1 MAGYGQLGRQ
11 ISTSIGR
18 AFSPDARQAGE
29 MAGLQQIALQDQI
42 EQGRAKAAAAAQE
55 AELKSPRS
63 IIARTLM
70 GQGIGPENAPEVGDW
85 LDTGRI
91 DRFDAGGQAGPTMP
105 QPDWYKPETRTRI
118 GQHFAGAQAV
128 QAGEA
133 KSLEDYFQGQ
143 TAGNLQT
150 AIAKAL
156 ASGDV
161 VQLAQLQNKDPMK
174 QVQSLIAQELQ
185 RGAIDPAT
193 GGRRMAA
200 TEGKPLYAANEF
212 GSTDL
217 FTGAVD
223 ASGAPAQA
231 FNRYRDAATGAQRA
245 NATQSLAAADNSRAS
260 AAKSRAEMSS
270 ETGARG
276 KLTAGYRWGPP
287 DEEGFPTQ
295 VPIKGGPADPAT
307 KGAKLAKP
315 PTEGQAKAL
324 MFGSRMAV
332 ADEILGELAAAGTDK
347 PGLIKSTI
355 QGTVG
360 MVPWAGGTLS
370 EKAGS
375 VLNTV
380 PAALGG
386 PNAKQQ
392 QVEQARRD
400 FINAVL
406 RRESGAVI
414 SDSEFA
420 NAERQYFPQ
429 YGDSAEVKRQKDAN
443 RQTAIAGMKA
453 EFGEQSLPEFES
465 IVSSARAG
473 RGGKASPNAA
483 PGQASAPVRIATD
496 ADYAALPPGTRFV
509 TPDGKTG
516 TKR

>member
-18 AFSPDARQAGE
+18 AFSPDARQQGE

-85 LDTGRI
+85 LNTNRI
-91 DRFDAGGQAGPTMP
+91 DRYDAGDQAGPTMP
-105 QPDWYKPETRTRI
+105 QPDWYKPEMRTRI

-161 VQLAQLQNKDPMK
+161 VQLAQLQNKDPVK
-174 QVQSLIAQELQ
+174 QVQSLIARSLQ
-185 RGAIDPAT
+185 SGEIDPAT
-193 GGRRMAA
+193 GGQRMAA
-200 TEGKPLYAANEF
+200 TEGKPLFTADEF

-217 FTGAVD
+217 FTGGVD

-231 FNRYRDAATGAQRA
+231 FNRYRDAATGAQKA
-245 NATQSLAAADNSRAS
+245 NAAQSFASADSSRAS
-260 AAKSRAEMSS
+260 AAKTRAEMADG
-270 ETGARG
+270 TNRG
-276 KLTAGYRWGPP
+276 GQKAPTGYRWAG
-287 DEEGFPTQ
+287 DALE
-295 VPIKGGPADPAT
+295 PIPGGPADPAT
-307 KGAKLAKP
+307 KGAKLSKP

-332 ADEILGELAAAGTDK
+332 ADEILGELAQAGTDK
-347 PGLIKSTI
+347 PGLIKSAI

-380 PAALGG
+380 PPALGG

-453 EFGEQSLPEFES
+453 EFGEQSMPEFES
-465 IVSSARAG
+465 IVSTARTG
-473 RGGKASPNAA
+473 RRGGKPAA
-483 PGQASAPVRIATD
+483 NGPVKVSTD